1 MKLIK
6 RGKKCHGLL
15 LSLILAGSILFSAV
29 PALADTSNQSY
40 NFTFSGTG
48 ATQGTGSRSKST
60 SSEVYLRI
68 SSISMN
74 RVNFYVDSRENGT
87 WINRTRGGVAVGYYP
102 GHFLISNYVY
112 ENGGRSARLT
122 AMSPDGKGSVSGM
135 WSPDTNEPW
144 HPILN

>member
-1 MKLIK
+1 MRMTEKRKK
-6 RGKKCHGLL
+6 RGALL
-15 LSLILAGSILFSAV
+15 LGIALAGGILLSTV
-29 PALADTSNQSY
+29 PALGVTTNQSY
-40 NFTFSGTG
+40 NFNFSGTG
-48 ATQGTGSRSKST
+48 ATQGTGSRAKDS

-68 SSISMN
+68 TSITMN
-74 RVNFYVDSRENGT
+74 RVNFYVDSWENGT
-87 WINRTRGGVAVGYYP
+87 WVNRTRGGVAVGYYP